1 MGACLSK
8 KKASSSTSS
17 SHPLSS
23 TKSLSTPPTQQ
34 KHSDNNNVTE
44 TETTLKNNNVVQ
56 EKQQDPEVVEEPKK
70 EIFIIKHRKSHD
82 EKREKNSIK
91 ITPFTVQHNV
101 PSQQNDGLVSSS
113 ETESLNS
120 NNKVGS
126 VVGVRTSS
134 CTKEEVDAIL
144 IQCGRLSRSSS
155 GKAATSSS
163 ARKYSGS
170 KRSFDF
176 DHCDNNDSISA
187 EDEQKRVHAHGSDNS
202 EEYDGVARHNHR
214 PRHRNSPKK
223 ASSSSNGRRRTP
235 SRERDQRSSSRE
247 RRVSRSPG
255 RRSSEN
261 GSNNNN
267 NNNNGNGSGSGCTRP
282 GKMVTVPATVT
293 SLVMDKSNNG
303 GGEGVKRVNVKRNVA
318 SPRSMSPARGNG
330 NGLNQQRSMSPA
342 RGNGNVVNQNQQPS
356 LSRNNSARKTEVSP
370 YRRNP
375 LSEVDPNSL
384 AYPQSNAN
392 NGGSKVQNK
401 GKKEIEV
408 ETIQKPNV
416 EMRDNTRNRTNNRVG
431 MEKGVNCHTKE
442 QQQEEIKVMSDNTIV
457 KNVVMP
463 SGITRSRSS
472 RRSRDFDPAN
482 PEPLTNPP
490 QTSYTSLLLEDI
502 QNFHQKNT
510 TQPSVSLP
518 ACLNKACSIL
528 EAVADLNSTT
538 SSTFSRN
545 EYNNVAVPE
554 SSFVESELVVSDDVM
569 EPSLH
574 KYVTVKRGGSLCE
587 DQESSGSNSFTVS
600 SGQQQW
606 NICSSG
612 DSSDCWSSR
621 LNSKEESLKRRECDH
636 QHSGGIGRGR
646 LATAST

>member
-267 NNNNGNGSGSGCTRP
+267 NNSNGSGSGCTRP

-318 SPRSMSPARGNG
+318 SPRSMSPARGNV

-408 ETIQKPNV
+408 ETIQ
-416 EMRDNTRNRTNNRVG
+416 
-431 MEKGVNCHTKE
+431 VNHLYD
-442 QQQEEIKVMSDNTIV
+442 V
-457 KNVVMP
+457 
-463 SGITRSRSS
+463 
-472 RRSRDFDPAN
+472 DF
-482 PEPLTNPP
+482 
-490 QTSYTSLLLEDI
+490 
-502 QNFHQKNT
+502 
-510 TQPSVSLP
+510 SV
-518 ACLNKACSIL
+518 C
-528 EAVADLNSTT
+528 
-538 SSTFSRN
+538 
-545 EYNNVAVPE
+545 Y
-554 SSFVESELVVSDDVM
+554 
-569 EPSLH
+569 
-574 KYVTVKRGGSLCE
+574 
-587 DQESSGSNSFTVS
+587 
-600 SGQQQW
+600 
-606 NICSSG
+606 
-612 DSSDCWSSR
+612 
-621 LNSKEESLKRRECDH
+621 
-636 QHSGGIGRGR
+636 
-646 LATAST
+646 

>member
-8 KKASSSTSS
+8 KKASSSTTF

-23 TKSLSTPPTQQ
+23 TKSLSTPPIQQ

-44 TETTLKNNNVVQ
+44 TETTLNKNNIVQ
-56 EKQQDPEVVEEPKK
+56 EKQQDPEVVKEQEEPKK

-82 EKREKNSIK
+82 EKREKNNIK

-113 ETESLNS
+113 ETESLNNNN
-120 NNKVGS
+120 NNKNVNVVG
-126 VVGVRTSS
+126 GVRTSS

-176 DHCDNNDSISA
+176 DHCDNNDSVSA
-187 EDEQKRVHAHGSDNS
+187 EDEQKRVHGSDNS
-202 EEYDGVARHNHR
+202 EEYDGFARHNHR

-223 ASSSSNGRRRTP
+223 GSSSSNGRRRTP

-261 GSNNNN
+261 GSNNINN
-267 NNNNGNGSGSGCTRP
+267 SNGSGSGCTRP

-330 NGLNQQRSMSPA
+330 NQQQQRSMSPA

-356 LSRNNSARKTEVSP
+356 LSRNNSVRKTEVSP

-392 NGGSKVQNK
+392 NGGNKVQNK
-401 GKKEIEV
+401 GKKELEV
-408 ETIQKPNV
+408 ETIQ
-416 EMRDNTRNRTNNRVG
+416 
-431 MEKGVNCHTKE
+431 VNYLY
-442 QQQEEIKVMSDNTIV
+442 D
-457 KNVVMP
+457 
-463 SGITRSRSS
+463 
-472 RRSRDFDPAN
+472 DF
-482 PEPLTNPP
+482 
-490 QTSYTSLLLEDI
+490 
-502 QNFHQKNT
+502 
-510 TQPSVSLP
+510 
-518 ACLNKACSIL
+518 
-528 EAVADLNSTT
+528 
-538 SSTFSRN
+538 
-545 EYNNVAVPE
+545 
-554 SSFVESELVVSDDVM
+554 
-569 EPSLH
+569 
-574 KYVTVKRGGSLCE
+574 SLCY
-587 DQESSGSNSFTVS
+587 
-600 SGQQQW
+600 
-606 NICSSG
+606 
-612 DSSDCWSSR
+612 
-621 LNSKEESLKRRECDH
+621 
-636 QHSGGIGRGR
+636 
-646 LATAST
+646 

>member
-8 KKASSSTSS
+8 KKASSTSS
-17 SHPLSS
+17 NPLSS
-23 TKSLSTPPTQQ
+23 TKSLSTPP
-34 KHSDNNNVTE
+34 SDNNVKLTLFKP
-44 TETTLKNNNVVQ
+44 ETTLNNKNNNIVVQ
-56 EKQQDPEVVEEPKK
+56 EKQQNLEEKVAKEHEEEPKK

-82 EKREKNSIK
+82 EREKNNIK
-91 ITPFTVQHNV
+91 ITPFNVQHNLT
-101 PSQQNDGLVSSS
+101 SQNIDGFVSSS
-113 ETESLNS
+113 ETESLNNNNNNNS
-120 NNKVGS
+120 NKVG
-126 VVGVRTSS
+126 VGGVRTSS

-155 GKAATSSS
+155 GKAASSS
-163 ARKYSGS
+163 TRKYSGS

-176 DHCDNNDSISA
+176 DHCDNNDAISA
-187 EDEQKRVHAHGSDNS
+187 EDEQKRVNASDNS
-202 EEYDGVARHNHR
+202 EEYDGGVARHNNR
-214 PRHRNSPKK
+214 PRHRNSPNAK
-223 ASSSSNGRRRTP
+223 SSNGRRRTP

-255 RRSSEN
+255 RRSSDTNAN

-267 NNNNGNGSGSGCTRP
+267 GSGSVSGCSRP

-303 GGEGVKRVNVKRNVA
+303 ESVKRVNVKRNVA
-318 SPRSMSPARGNG
+318 SPRSMSPARGIG
-330 NGLNQQRSMSPA
+330 NGVNQQ
-342 RGNGNVVNQNQQPS
+342 QQQPS

-375 LSEVDPNSL
+375 LSDVDPNSL
-384 AYPQSNAN
+384 SYPQSNAN

-401 GKKEIEV
+401 GKKEIEA
-408 ETIQKPNV
+408 ETVQKPNV
-416 EMRDNTRNRTNNRVG
+416 DMKDSKRNRTSNKVA
-431 MEKGVNCHTKE
+431 MEKVVNCHPKE
-442 QQQEEIKVMSDNTIV
+442 QQQQQEEEIKIMSDNAIV

-472 RRSRDFDPAN
+472 RRSRDFDIISSADAP
-482 PEPLTNPP
+482 PTNPP

-502 QNFHQKNT
+502 QNFHQKNINT
-510 TQPSVSLP
+510 TQVSLP

-538 SSTFSRN
+538 SSTFSNDKKIRN
-545 EYNNVAVPE
+545 EYNNVVQE
-554 SSFVESELVVSDDVM
+554 SSFVESEIDVM

-574 KYVTVKRGGSLCE
+574 KYVTVKRGGSICGVIDME

-612 DSSDCWSSR
+612 DSSECWSSR
-621 LNSKEESLKRRECDH
+621 LNSKEDSLKRRECDH
-636 QHSGGIGRGR
+636 HHSGGIGRGR
-646 LATAST
+646 LATTAST